1 MVYITILISILNIYV
16 YNYKSFFKEKIYIN
30 FSTAIAIVYII
41 SIFWSENWLEG
52 MKFMQNKI
60 VLLIIPIL
68 LLPTTVPNRR
78 KIITYF
84 SYSLLL
90 STGIIFFLNNLSD
103 TILVNL
109 TNKFSN
115 ILNPYIPYNKELFGI
130 YSPFIE
136 RIQWGN
142 LLGIAWILNF
152 YMVLQQKK
160 IRQIFILLLLTM
172 IILYSGSRGTWV
184 GILAVIVTSII
195 LLPSSLKIKMTYTIL
210 FVSVLVIIYKLP
222 SVHKRILQAKYEY
235 KMVFQENNTKDI
247 ENYSSIRRWISW
259 QNSFLLIKKNKILGT
274 GIGDYKSSYYNIY
287 RSQPQY
293 NLPVNNHSQW
303 LHILGSTGIVGCI
316 SVIIGLLIGLVYSKQ
331 KKLYIMISVFYSTVF
346 IFDAILLQTTDCIL
360 FALMYSAL
368 LYDHKPEHT
377 TP

>member
-41 SIFWSENWLEG
+41 SISWSENWLEG

-259 QNSFLLIKKNKILGT
+259 QNSFLLIKKK
-274 GIGDYKSSYYNIY
+274 
-287 RSQPQY
+287 
-293 NLPVNNHSQW
+293 
-303 LHILGSTGIVGCI
+303 
-316 SVIIGLLIGLVYSKQ
+316 
-331 KKLYIMISVFYSTVF
+331 
-346 IFDAILLQTTDCIL
+346 
-360 FALMYSAL
+360 
-368 LYDHKPEHT
+368 
-377 TP
+377 